1 MEQGEVGRPMAKG
14 DVINHMRAWI
24 DAHPKRAEIR
34 AALAKP
40 YDAMLDGEPFKL
52 DWVDFRQTNAIVSA
66 VYEVLGASGVHEF
79 MRWVTQRGIV
89 PRVRPLIEGTIR
101 LFGVKPEA
109 LLSRVEFLNR
119 TTTKNIDAR
128 WDRIDDHS
136 GDVVLTFHG
145 PIDGLGPQGLL
156 SLPAQLGWAAALSTV
171 FDLCHVQGRAEPAET
186 RARELRIRCRW

>member
-1 MEQGEVGRPMAKG
+1 MAKG

-24 DAHPKRAEIR
+24 DAHPKRAAIR
-34 AALAKP
+34 AALASS

-52 DWVDFRQTNAIVSA
+52 DWVDFRQTNAFVSA
-66 VYEVLGASGVHEF
+66 VYESLGASGVHEF
-79 MRWVTQRGIV
+79 MRWVTQQGIV

-109 LLSRVEFLNR
+109 LFSRVEFLNR

-128 WDRIDDHS
+128 WDRIDEHS

-145 PIDGLGPQGLL
+145 PMDGLGPQGLL
-156 SLPAQLGWAAALSTV
+156 SLPAQLGWSASLSTV
-171 FDLCHVQGRAEPAET
+171 FDLCRVEGRAEPAG
-186 RARELRIRCRW
+186 ALVREMRIRCRW